1 MTFQFL
7 GGAMEIFEPLRLNS
21 NDRGCIP
28 SSRLLHV
35 HGLRR
40 ATYVRNLDS
49 DQGCS
54 FRLKAVPATP
64 FRQVCLIT
72 WADGDEDDETALSAG
87 TAACGV

>member
-1 MTFQFL
+1 MTFSSL
-7 GGAMEIFEPLRLNS
+7 VVRWKSLNRSVLNS
-21 NDRGCIP
+21 SHGCIP

-35 HGLRR
+35 PGYGER
-40 ATYVRNLDS
+40 YVHLDS

-54 FRLKAVPATP
+54 FRLRAVPATP